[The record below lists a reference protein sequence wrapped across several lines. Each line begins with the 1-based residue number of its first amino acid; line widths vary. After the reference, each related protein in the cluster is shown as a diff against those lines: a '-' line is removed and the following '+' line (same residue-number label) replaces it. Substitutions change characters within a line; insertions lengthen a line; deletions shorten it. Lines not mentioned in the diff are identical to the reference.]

1 MSKTID
7 TPLWYTEA
15 ELAELMRVHPSTI
28 SRKVRAGT
36 FPITPL
42 VIGARRLYAAEDV
55 HRLAGLSVE
64 H

>member
-1 MSKTID
+1 MSKTMD

-42 VIGARRLYAAEDV
+42 VVGVRRVYSVADV
-55 HRLAGLSVE
+55 HRLAGLAA
-64 H
+64 